1 MKGLVGVENRI
12 QKRGVGIQK
21 GKVKQIFL
29 LASGFCLLIFSL
41 SLAAAPPAELPDPR
55 TMTFPPPAFTPPKA
69 ERQVLSNGMILYLME
84 DHELPVVRMEATVK
98 TGSVYEPAE
107 KIGLASLT
115 GAVMRTGGTRNHS
128 GNEIDELTDQLAIDL
143 SVGIGSD
150 AGAAG
155 LDVLKKDLDRGL
167 ALFADVL
174 MNPVFEEEKLQIAKN
189 NAIEGIRRRNDR
201 PSSIAGR
208 EFNKLIFGADNPYG
222 REATEE
228 TVRAIGRADL
238 VAFHE
243 NYFAPNNMI
252 LGVTGDFDKKEIVA
266 KIEKAFTGWKKKK
279 IDFPKVAPVVE
290 RKEGGVFEVV
300 RPISQTQIR
309 IGHLGI
315 KQDNPDFF
323 ALSILDDILG
333 SGGFTSRLFRDVRTR
348 QGIAYSV
355 GTVFRPGNFERGVMV
370 AYGETRV
377 ETTYQAISTII
388 DHIRKIREAPVSE
401 EELKRAKESF
411 LNSFIFS
418 FSSPAQIVSRQ
429 MSLEYYGLP
438 SDFLERYRDNVA
450 KVTQQDILRVAQK
463 YLHPDRLVVLVVG
476 DEGKF
481 DRSLG
486 SIGKVVRIQ
495 LTP

>member
-1 MKGLVGVENRI
+1 MKGFVRIENRI
-12 QKRGVGIQK
+12 QKSGVRIQK
-21 GKVKQIFL
+21 GRAKQILL
-29 LASGFCLLIFSL
+29 LASGFWLLIFSL
-41 SLAAAPPAELPDPR
+41 SFAAVPTPELPDPR
-55 TMTFPPPAFTPPKA
+55 TMNFPPPAFKPPKA

-84 DHELPVVRMEATVK
+84 DHELPIIRLDAVIKA
-98 TGSVYEPAE
+98 GSIYEPAD
-107 KIGLASLT
+107 KIGLAGLS
-115 GAVMRTGGTRNHS
+115 GMVMRTGGTRNHT
-128 GNEIDELTDQLAIDL
+128 GNEIDELTDQLAIEL

-150 AGAAG
+150 VGSAG
-155 LDVLKKDLDRGL
+155 LDVLKKDVDRGL
-167 ALFADVL
+167 GLFADIL

-222 REATEE
+222 REATET
-228 TVRAIGRADL
+228 TVRSIGRADV

-243 NYFAPNNMI
+243 KYFAPNNMI

-266 KIEKAFTGWKKKK
+266 KIEKAFAGWKKKE
-279 IDFPKVAPVVE
+279 IDFPRVAPVVE
-290 RKEGGVFEVV
+290 RNEGGVFEVI
-300 RPISQTQIR
+300 RPITQTQIR

-333 SGGFTSRLFRDVRTR
+333 AGGFTSRLFRDVRTQ
-348 QGIAYSV
+348 QGLAYSV

-377 ETTYQAISTII
+377 ETTYQAISTIV
-388 DHIRKIREAPVSE
+388 DHIRKIREAPVTE

-418 FSSPAQIVSRQ
+418 FASPAQIVSRQ

-438 SDFLERYRDNVA
+438 SDFLERYRENVA
-450 KVTQQDILRVAQK
+450 KVTREDILRVAQK

-481 DRSLG
+481 DRSLATL
-486 SIGKVVRIQ
+486 GKIVHIQ